1 MFEELK
7 KIVFEQNIELNRR
20 GLVVYTW
27 GNVSQIDRQA
37 GVIAIKPSGVA
48 YETMKWED
56 IVLTDLDGNPI
67 EDGLRASSD
76 LPTHVYLY
84 KAFPEIGGVV
94 HTHSRYATAW
104 AQAGRDIPPLGT
116 THADYFHGAVPCTP
130 SLTDEQI
137 NGKYEHETGVTIAK
151 RFEGINPVHV
161 PGVIVKNHGPFSWG
175 SSPEKAAYHATVL
188 EKLAELAFL
197 TLQLSGNEPALPQHI
212 LDKHYLR
219 KHGKNAYYGQ
229 NSNK

>member
-7 KIVFEQNIELNRR
+7 KIVFEQNLELNRR

-76 LPTHVYLY
+76 LPTHVYLS

-175 SSPEKAAYHATVL
+175 KDAQNAVHNAVVL
-188 EKLAELAFL
+188 EELAAMAYITLGINPLAEDAPKA
-197 TLQLSGNEPALPQHI
+197 LQE
-212 LDKHYLR
+212 KHFER

-229 NSNK
+229 K